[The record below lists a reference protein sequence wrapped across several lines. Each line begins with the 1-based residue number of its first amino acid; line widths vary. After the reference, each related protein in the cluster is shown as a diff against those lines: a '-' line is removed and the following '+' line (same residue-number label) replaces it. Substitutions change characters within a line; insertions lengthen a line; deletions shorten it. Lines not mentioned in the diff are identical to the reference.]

1 MVVLD
6 CNFDADAHRG
16 QFWCLQSTRVYCS
29 GRKKQV
35 SLHRGICTCP
45 KSTQVTS
52 DAYLTGCILGI
63 RLQLM
68 TFHKHARTKR
78 GQLFTCSTTHNLR
91 ANLAP
96 PTSARAPDCFN
107 NSQSLPFGGGLLTCL
122 ICGPVAIT
130 HPDKVVWEES
140 PASAQFALP
149 PSSVIPPY
157 VHDDVPHRQAQL
169 IVLLSLIVKLHHG
182 LHWGGGQKNT

>member
-1 MVVLD
+1 MASPINPLFIVVGG
-6 CNFDADAHRG
+6 NH
-16 QFWCLQSTRVYCS
+16 QHIP
-29 GRKKQV
+29 
-35 SLHRGICTCP
+35 LHRGICTCS

-52 DAYLTGCILGI
+52 DAYLAGCILGI

-68 TFHKHARTKR
+68 TFHKYARTKHW
-78 GQLFTCSTTHNLR
+78 QLFACSTTHNLL

-96 PTSARAPDCFN
+96 PTSARSPHCFN
-107 NSQSLPFGGGLLTCL
+107 NSQTLPFGGGLPTCL

-130 HPDKVVWEES
+130 HPDEVVWEEP

-182 LHWGGGQKNT
+182 LYWGRGAKKYIM